1 MSALSL
7 FNHRLEN
14 LDYEY
19 SNPFFNSIWFK
30 NFEGQ
35 SSQERILINSQLT
48 YNEKLTSW
56 ELTLELSGVSKEKLK
71 LDAKEGLL
79 SISGEKERG
88 LSIGPFEK
96 HYRIPEGVDIE
107 RIEASFD
114 QGILTV
120 SMPLES
126 KKSSTEIV
134 IK

>member
-7 FNHRLEN
+7 FNRRLEN

-19 SNPFFNSIWFK
+19 SNPFFNSVWFK
-30 NFEGQ
+30 DFEGQ
-35 SSQERILINSQLT
+35 SSSEKILIHSKLT

-56 ELTLELSGVSKEKLK
+56 ELTLELSGVSKDRLK

-79 SISGEKERG
+79 SISGEKEKG
-88 LSIGPFEK
+88 LTTGPFEK
-96 HYRIPEGVDIE
+96 HYRIPEGVDID
-107 RIEASFD
+107 RIEATFD

-120 SMPLES
+120 LMPQES
-126 KKSSTEIV
+126 KKSTKEIA